1 MVDSTHQPSHSDE
14 KKEDSHGNDS
24 SDDMDAGHQTQAL
37 TPRSNS
43 NEQQAYQLQDIE
55 KQDTSQNSSVQ
66 HSQRPYRAPRT
77 KTNKQRELSYVKMR
91 ERRC

>member
-55 KQDTSQNSSVQ
+55 KQDTS
-66 HSQRPYRAPRT
+66 
-77 KTNKQRELSYVKMR
+77 
-91 ERRC
+91 